1 MSSFDIAIQTVLAN
15 EGGLEEDKADDGGT
29 TNFGLSQRS
38 YPKLDIKALTVDEA
52 VAIYKRDFWK
62 FGDVIDQRVATK
74 VFDSF
79 VNMGRYA
86 IIILQRIVLKATT
99 VDGDFGPE
107 TLDAVNR
114 ADANALLTQY
124 RLALAAHYR
133 NIVASNPEDEKF
145 LEGWLRRSMQ

>member
-1 MSSFDIAIQTVLAN
+1 MCIRD
-15 EGGLEEDKADDGGT
+15 
-29 TNFGLSQRS
+29 R
-38 YPKLDIKALTVDEA
+38 ALTVDEA

-124 RLALAAHYR
+124 RLALSEHYKK
-133 NIVASNPEDEKF
+133 IVANNPEDEKF
-145 LEGWLRRSMQ
+145 LDGWLRRRCV